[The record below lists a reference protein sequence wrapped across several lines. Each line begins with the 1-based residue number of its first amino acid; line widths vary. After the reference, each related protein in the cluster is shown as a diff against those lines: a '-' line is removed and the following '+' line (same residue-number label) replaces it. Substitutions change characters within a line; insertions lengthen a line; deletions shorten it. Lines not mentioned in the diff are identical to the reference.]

1 MNRILIVVDV
11 QNDFIDGALGS
22 NEAKA
27 ILPKVKEKI
36 ERYIQQG
43 DAVVFTRDTHLDETY
58 FSSAEGKKLPIKHCV
73 KGTTG
78 WQIGLETIPGTYEV
92 VDKDTFGYFSW
103 QHILDKYVYVE
114 GDGTRV
120 IELCGLDTDICVI
133 TNALIIKTLYPY
145 PDVEVTVVYRK
156 FILIYCIF
164 QMQEWIVF
172 IIKERCS
179 RFGDLQMQLTG
190 YGLMLSEFLMFTVM

>member
-73 KGTTG
+73 KGTAG

-92 VDKDTFGYFSW
+92 VDKGTFGYFSW

-145 PDVEVTVVYRK
+145 PDVEVTVDASCCAGSTPDK
-156 FILIYCIF
+156 HTAAL
-164 QMQEWIVF
+164 E
-172 IIKERCS
+172 
-179 RFGDLQMQLTG
+179 
-190 YGLMLSEFLMFTVM
+190 VMKSCQINVIGE

>member
-43 DAVVFTRDTHLDETY
+43 DVVIFTRDTHLDETY
-58 FSSAEGKKLPIKHCV
+58 LSSAEGKKLPIKHCV
-73 KGTTG
+73 KGTAG

-120 IELCGLDTDICVI
+120 IE
-133 TNALIIKTLYPY
+133 
-145 PDVEVTVVYRK
+145 
-156 FILIYCIF
+156 
-164 QMQEWIVF
+164 
-172 IIKERCS
+172 
-179 RFGDLQMQLTG
+179 
-190 YGLMLSEFLMFTVM
+190 

>member
-103 QHILDKYVYVE
+103 QHI
-114 GDGTRV
+114 
-120 IELCGLDTDICVI
+120 
-133 TNALIIKTLYPY
+133 
-145 PDVEVTVVYRK
+145 
-156 FILIYCIF
+156 F
-164 QMQEWIVF
+164 
-172 IIKERCS
+172 S
-179 RFGDLQMQLTG
+179 
-190 YGLMLSEFLMFTVM
+190 